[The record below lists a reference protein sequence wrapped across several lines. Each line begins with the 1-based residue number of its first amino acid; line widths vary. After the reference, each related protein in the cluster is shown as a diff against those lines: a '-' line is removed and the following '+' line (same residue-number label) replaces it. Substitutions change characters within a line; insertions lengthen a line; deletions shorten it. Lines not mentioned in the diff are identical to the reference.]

1 MKTRLLIFT
10 TIAALALAGWIGLA
24 HAQGTRATRE
34 VMRTKLDHS
43 QKALEGITAGDFEIL
58 LASARKLKALGN
70 APDWPNFDNPDYQE
84 HKANFRRSVNA
95 LERAAVEVNL
105 DSATLAYV
113 RMTMNCVECHR
124 YVRGKQVASR

>member
-1 MKTRLLIFT
+1 MNKRLLLL
-10 TIAALALAGWIGLA
+10 AVGALALAGWIGIA
-24 HAQGTRATRE
+24 TAQSSRATRE

-43 QKALEGITAGDFEIL
+43 QKALEGVTAGDFEIL
-58 LASARKLKALGN
+58 LAAARKLKALGN
-70 APDWPNFDNPDYQE
+70 APDWPNFDSPEYQE

-95 LERAAVEVNL
+95 LERGAAEANL

-124 YVRGKQVASR
+124 FVRGKKMASL

>member
-1 MKTRLLIFT
+1 MNKRFLL
-10 TIAALALAGWIGLA
+10 LAVAVLSLAGWIGIA
-24 HAQGTRATRE
+24 TAQTSRATRE

-43 QKALEGITAGDFEIL
+43 QKALEGVTAGDFEIL
-58 LASARKLKALGN
+58 LAAAKKLKALGN
-70 APDWPNFDNPDYQE
+70 AQDWPNFDNPEYQE

-95 LERAAVEVNL
+95 LERGAVEANL

-124 YVRGKQVASR
+124 FVRGKKLAAL

>member
-1 MKTRLLIFT
+1 MNKQFLLL
-10 TIAALALAGWIGLA
+10 AVGALSLAGWIGIA
-24 HAQGTRATRE
+24 TAQTSRATRE

-43 QKALEGITAGDFEIL
+43 QKALEGVTAGDFEIL
-58 LASARKLKALGN
+58 LAAAKKLKALGS
-70 APDWPNFDNPDYQE
+70 AQDWPNFDNPEYQE

-95 LERAAVEVNL
+95 LERGAVEANL

-124 YVRGKQVASR
+124 FVRGRKVASL

>member
-1 MKTRLLIFT
+1 MNKRLLLLLT
-10 TIAALALAGWIGLA
+10 VGALSLAGWIGIA
-24 HAQGTRATRE
+24 TAQTSRATRE

-43 QKALEGITAGDFEIL
+43 QKALEGVTAGDFEIL
-58 LASARKLKALGN
+58 LAAAKKLKALGS
-70 APDWPNFDNPDYQE
+70 AQDWPNFDNPEYQE

-95 LERAAVEVNL
+95 LERGAVEANL

-124 YVRGKQVASR
+124 FVRGKKLAAL

>member
-1 MKTRLLIFT
+1 MNKRFLL
-10 TIAALALAGWIGLA
+10 LAVAVLSLAGWIGIA
-24 HAQGTRATRE
+24 TAQTSRATRE

-43 QKALEGITAGDFEIL
+43 QKALEGVTAGDFEIL
-58 LASARKLKALGN
+58 LAAVKKLKALGS
-70 APDWPNFDNPDYQE
+70 AQDWPNFDNPEYQE

-95 LERAAVEVNL
+95 LERGAVEANL

-124 YVRGKQVASR
+124 FVRGKKLAAL

>member
-1 MKTRLLIFT
+1 MNKRFLLL
-10 TIAALALAGWIGLA
+10 AVGALSLAGWIGIA
-24 HAQGTRATRE
+24 TAQTSRATRE

-43 QKALEGITAGDFEIL
+43 QKALEGVTAGDFEIL
-58 LASARKLKALGN
+58 LAAAKKLKALGT
-70 APDWPNFDNPDYQE
+70 AQDWPNFDNPEYQE

-95 LERAAVEVNL
+95 LERGAVEANL

-124 YVRGKQVASR
+124 FVRGKKLAAL

>member
-1 MKTRLLIFT
+1 MNKRLLLL
-10 TIAALALAGWIGLA
+10 AVGALALAGWIGIA
-24 HAQGTRATRE
+24 TAQSSRATRE

-43 QKALEGITAGDFEIL
+43 QKALEGVTAGDFEIL
-58 LASARKLKALGN
+58 LAAARKLKALGN
-70 APDWPNFDNPDYQE
+70 APDWPNFDSPEYQE

-95 LERAAVEVNL
+95 LERGAVEANL

-124 YVRGKQVASR
+124 FVRGRKVASL

>member
-1 MKTRLLIFT
+1 MNKRLLLLT
-10 TIAALALAGWIGLA
+10 VGALALAGWIGIA
-24 HAQGTRATRE
+24 TAQSSRATRE

-43 QKALEGITAGDFEIL
+43 QKALEGVTAGDFEIL
-58 LASARKLKALGN
+58 LAAARKLKALGN
-70 APDWPNFDNPDYQE
+70 APDWPNFDSPEYQE

-95 LERAAVEVNL
+95 LERGAVEANL

-124 YVRGKQVASR
+124 FVRGKKMASL

>member
-1 MKTRLLIFT
+1 MNKQFLLL
-10 TIAALALAGWIGLA
+10 AVGALSLAGWIGIA
-24 HAQGTRATRE
+24 TAQTSRATRE

-43 QKALEGITAGDFEIL
+43 QKALEGVTAGDFEIL
-58 LASARKLKALGN
+58 LAAAKKLKALGS
-70 APDWPNFDNPDYQE
+70 AQDWPNFDNPEYQE

-95 LERAAVEVNL
+95 LERGAVEANL

-124 YVRGKQVASR
+124 FVRGKKLAAL

>member
-1 MKTRLLIFT
+1 MNKRLLLLT
-10 TIAALALAGWIGLA
+10 VGALALAGWIGIA
-24 HAQGTRATRE
+24 TAQTSRATRE

-43 QKALEGITAGDFEIL
+43 QKALEGVTAGDFEIL
-58 LASARKLKALGN
+58 LAAAKKLKALGS
-70 APDWPNFDNPDYQE
+70 AQDWPNFDNPEYQE

-95 LERAAVEVNL
+95 LERGAVEANL

-124 YVRGKQVASR
+124 FVRGKKLAAL

>member
-1 MKTRLLIFT
+1 MNKRLLLLSVG
-10 TIAALALAGWIGLA
+10 ALSLAGWIGIA
-24 HAQGTRATRE
+24 TAQTSRATRE

-43 QKALEGITAGDFEIL
+43 QKALEGVTAGDFEIL
-58 LASARKLKALGN
+58 LAAAKKLKALGS
-70 APDWPNFDNPDYQE
+70 AQDWPNFDNPEYQE

-95 LERAAVEVNL
+95 LERGAVEANL

-124 YVRGKQVASR
+124 FVRGKKLASL

>member
-1 MKTRLLIFT
+1 MNKRLLILA
-10 TIAALALAGWIGLA
+10 IGALAVAGWIGIA
-24 HAQGTRATRE
+24 AAQSSRATRE

-43 QKALEGITAGDFEIL
+43 QKALEGVTAGDFETL
-58 LASARKLKALGN
+58 LAAARKLKALGN
-70 APDWPNFDNPDYQE
+70 APDWPNFDSPEYQE

-95 LERAAVEVNL
+95 LERGAAEANL

-124 YVRGKQVASR
+124 FVPGKKLAAL